1 MPSEL
6 EFDSFMQEIKA
17 RDPHQPEF
25 LQAVREVMHWVLPF
39 AASQERYS
47 SPSLLRRLCEPERII
62 QFRVPWS
69 DDDGREQVN
78 RGFRVQFNSAI
89 GPYKGGL
96 RFHPSVNQSILK
108 FLAFEQ
114 SFKNSLTSLP
124 LGGGK
129 GGADFNPKGRSDAE
143 VMRFCQSFMTEL
155 HHHIGPETDIPAG
168 DVGVNGREIGFLF
181 GQYKR
186 LKRRFD
192 GILTG
197 KGESFGG
204 SLLRPQATGYG
215 LLYFAEKMMH
225 ERYGEEL
232 DGQRVFISGAGN
244 VARHACQKALEMGA
258 RVLTLSDSDG
268 YIFVKDGLSEADL
281 QAITELKKDNGGRL
295 SEAPE
300 RIDCQY
306 YEGRPWPHFQASGE
320 DGRVD
325 IALPC
330 ATQNELDGDD
340 AAALIKSGL
349 KCLAEGANMPCTNEA
364 VCNFRDAGISYAP
377 GKASNA
383 GGVSVSGLEMT
394 QNAMRL
400 SWTAD
405 RVNGELRQIM
415 QHIHE
420 VCEAHGGEPGQA
432 AINYEKGAAIG
443 GFIKLADAM
452 LAQGSV

>member
-1 MPSEL
+1 MEEL
-6 EFDSFMQEIKA
+6 EA

-25 LQAVREVMHWVLPF
+25 LQAVREVMHWVLPY
-39 AASQERYS
+39 AESHERYRNI
-47 SPSLLRRLCEPERII
+47 SLLKRLCEPERII

-69 DDDGREQVN
+69 DDDGRERIN

-129 GGADFNPKGRSDAE
+129 GGSDFNPKGRSDAE
-143 VMRFCQSFMTEL
+143 IMRFCQSFMNEL
-155 HHHIGPETDIPAG
+155 YHHIGPETDISAG
-168 DVGVNGREIGFLF
+168 DVGVSGREIGFLF

-186 LKRRFD
+186 LKQRFD

-215 LLYFAEKMMH
+215 LLYFTEKMM
-225 ERYGEEL
+225 
-232 DGQRVFISGAGN
+232 QRCYNENIEGRKIFISGSGN
-244 VARHACQKALEMGA
+244 VAQNACKKALEMGGS
-258 RVLTLSDSDG
+258 VMTLSDSGG
-268 YIFVKDGLSEADL
+268 YIFMENGLSNDDLEAVKK
-281 QAITELKKDNGGRL
+281 LKNEEQGRL
-295 SEAPE
+295 SDAPQLFS
-300 RIDCQY
+300 CQY
-306 YEGRPWPHFQASGE
+306 FEGKPWQHYLRQGGDAGVE
-320 DGRVD
+320 

-340 AAALIKSGL
+340 AAALIESGL
-349 KCLAEGANMPCTNEA
+349 KCLAEGANMPCTDDA
-364 VCNFRDAGISYAP
+364 VRKLRKAEISYAP

-383 GGVSVSGLEMT
+383 GGVSVSGIEMT

-400 SWTAD
+400 SWNEE
-405 RVNGELRQIM
+405 RVDDELQNIM
-415 QHIHE
+415 KHIHE
-420 VCEAHGGEPGQA
+420 ICEAYGRKSGQKS
-432 AINYEKGAAIG
+432 INYEQGAAIG
-443 GFIKLADAM
+443 GFIKIADAM
-452 LAQGSV
+452 LAQGHV